1 MIPLA
6 CFLLMITQPPTVVI
20 ATPRGETIVPLT
32 LERGSAAVAAPLLS
46 GPLGLTVALEGSR
59 ATVILAG
66 ATFVFQLGAPF
77 VRAGGVVYGLVGEP
91 YLTRDT
97 LFLPLHWLADCVPR
111 ALGARYHWNPTASR
125 FEELPVAGAVA
136 AAPPSA
142 APAPSPVAPVAPAP
156 PPAGRPAAVP
166 HPLTGLRHHHA
177 VVIDPGHGGADPG
190 NPGRYFS
197 GGLVEKDITLAVARL
212 LRAELA
218 RRGIPATLT
227 RTIDTLID
235 LADRGALC
243 RADCDLFVSVH
254 VNAMPDGRNIERTS
268 GVETYFLSDAKTEDQ
283 ERVAKMENDA
293 LRFETAPAGGSHGP
307 VDFILKDLQLNE
319 YLRESAR
326 LAELVQDKVVAVH
339 PGGGRGV
346 QQAGFMVLTT
356 ARRPA
361 ILVEAGFA
369 TNRIDGAFLASSLG
383 QHKIASAIADGI
395 VAYLLEFE
403 RKLVAAPA
411 GGT

>member
-1 MIPLA
+1 
-6 CFLLMITQPPTVVI
+6 QPPTVVI
-20 ATPRGETIVPLT
+20 APPRGETIVPLT

-197 GGLVEKDITLAVARL
+197 GGLVEKDITLAVARPGGL
-212 LRAELA
+212 HLERPPAQRVPARVRAA
-218 RRGIPATLT
+218 GGTGAGQGRR
-227 RTIDTLID
+227 
-235 LADRGALC
+235 
-243 RADCDLFVSVH
+243 
-254 VNAMPDGRNIERTS
+254 RTS
-268 GVETYFLSDAKTEDQ
+268 GRRPRGA
-283 ERVAKMENDA
+283 
-293 LRFETAPAGGSHGP
+293 AGGLHGADHGAASGYP
-307 VDFILKDLQLNE
+307 RRDRVRDQPHRWRVSRIQSRTAQDR
-319 YLRESAR
+319 LRDRRRYRRVSAR
-326 LAELVQDKVVAVH
+326 VRA
-339 PGGGRGV
+339 
-346 QQAGFMVLTT
+346 
-356 ARRPA
+356 
-361 ILVEAGFA
+361 
-369 TNRIDGAFLASSLG
+369 
-383 QHKIASAIADGI
+383 
-395 VAYLLEFE
+395 
-403 RKLVAAPA
+403 
-411 GGT
+411 